1 MSYSRLSYKN
11 LQHITHTQDPFRGT
25 MNFPMYADR
34 RQPYSCF
41 QLVEVGNSI
50 EYHVAYHRTSEEIEI
65 SEERYNLLKDVR
77 GKSVH
82 KKDREWQSYDFFEYK
97 RTPNTMAIARS
108 DNTVEFVK
116 PNYWQGERKKLS
128 EWMGFYAY
136 HFEGYRFGGD
146 GMVRNIADGGGQ
158 ATFPIFKGLR
168 INVETCQPH
177 ESLDI
182 KVFHRTVDR
191 KKSKVL
197 MERYK
202 KGLDVADAML
212 KCLDTDTMMVSVKE
226 LLEEHRKKDDNG
238 NAYLSTDDMMKIGD
252 NLLDSGAEFEASLMY
267 AMGLQL
273 DGFSVYS
280 IEAYKGVN
288 RYHRVCE
295 PKNLVTRIKSHIAK
309 KAYNIHKP
317 FIETEVPFLGTKG
330 SEWGLRV
337 VVNGVEVRS

>member
-11 LQHITHTQDPFRGT
+11 LQQITHTQDPFRGT
-25 MNFPMYADR
+25 MNFPMYKDR

-41 QLVEVGNSI
+41 QLVEVGNDI

-97 RTPNTMAIARS
+97 RIPNTIAIVRS

-116 PNYWQGERKKLS
+116 NHYWQGERVKLS
-128 EWMGFYAY
+128 QWMGYYAN
-136 HFEGYRFGGD
+136 HSDSYRFGGD
-146 GMVRNIADGGGQ
+146 VMTRNIVNGGQ

-182 KVFHRTVDR
+182 KVFRRTIDR

-197 MERYK
+197 MEKYN
-202 KGLDVADAML
+202 KGLIVADAML

-226 LLEEHRKKDDNG
+226 LLEEYKKKDDNG
-238 NAYLSTDDMMKIGD
+238 YAYVSTDTMMQIGD
-252 NLLDSGAEFEASLMY
+252 NLLDSGSEFEASLMY
-267 AMGLQL
+267 AMGLKL

-288 RYHRVCE
+288 RYNRVCE
-295 PKNLVTRIKSHIAK
+295 PKNLVSRVKACIAK
-309 KAYNIHKP
+309 KAYSLHKP
-317 FIETEVPFLGTKG
+317 FIEEEVPFLGTKG